1 MPVSPRARRRC
12 SSSSARSSPSSS
24 IIVSARTSRAR
35 CAAPWLTITSRGPL
49 AKKSGLSKPKLRLR
63 MLAIPASASSPCSIS
78 ASTWLRAKATLT
90 SLPSP
95 PPPPPPP
102 SSPPPESPPP
112 PWAPRLWALPWDL
125 CDVEVDIGDLHLLQR
140 VGLHIRRL
148 AVLER
153 DDQVDLFGPHH
164 RLVDVRLRRVGGA
177 AGVGVVD
184 TDQLVPRAFDLF
196 QRIELPLRVHLVAER
211 AGSGVLDPHHT
222 RRLPVPA
229 ADHPAALVR
238 QILARVRDHL
248 ADQLLRDLHEA
259 RLADTGLFHRPA
271 IGPPGRLRL
280 AVEAEQAGPLTEGAG
295 GVRQRLIAPGVPV
308 DPGDVPA
315 AAHLEQSAIGGFQK
329 NGLPHRTLHE
339 CRRITAPGSDTELGY
354 EQGHATEAGPRHR
367 LPCFLHLVVELRDGR
382 RVRMESGEVEVT

>member
-12 SSSSARSSPSSS
+12 SSSSARSSSSSS
-24 IIVSARTSRAR
+24 IIVSASTSRAR
-35 CAAPWLTITSRGPL
+35 CAAPSLTITSRGPL

-140 VGLHIRRL
+140 VALHVRGVF
-148 AVLER
+148 VLER
-153 DDQVDLFGPHH
+153 DDHVDLFRPH
-164 RLVDVRLRRVGGA
+164 RRFVVVRLRRVGGA

-184 TDQLVPRAFDLF
+184 PDQLVPRAFDLL
-196 QRIELPLRVHLVAER
+196 QRVELPLRVHLVAQR
-211 AGSGVLDPHHT
+211 AGSGVLGSHHA
-222 RRLPVPA
+222 RRLPVAP

-238 QILARVRDHL
+238 QILARMRDHL
-248 ADQLLRDLHEA
+248 VDQFLRNLH
-259 RLADTGLFHRPA
+259 RNRPCVA
-271 IGPPGRLRL
+271 KQVKDAGREVCSAHDRLRTQRC
-280 AVEAEQAGPLTEGAG
+280 AVPRAALPPNSRVQIFYLLDRLGVDAG
-295 GVRQRLIAPGVPV
+295 GQV
-308 DPGDVPA
+308 
-315 AAHLEQSAIGGFQK
+315 
-329 NGLPHRTLHE
+329 
-339 CRRITAPGSDTELGY
+339 
-354 EQGHATEAGPRHR
+354 
-367 LPCFLHLVVELRDGR
+367 
-382 RVRMESGEVEVT
+382 